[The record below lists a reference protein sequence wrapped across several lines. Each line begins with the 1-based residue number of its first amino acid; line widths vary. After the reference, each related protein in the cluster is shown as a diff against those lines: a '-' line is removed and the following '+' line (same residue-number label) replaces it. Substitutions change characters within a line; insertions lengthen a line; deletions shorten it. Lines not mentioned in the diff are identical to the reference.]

1 MRFAVFTVSLPQWT
15 PEQAVT
21 ELAGQG
27 WDGIEWRVV
36 DAPTPGP
43 DAEPGFWS
51 GNRCTI
57 GLSGLAAAAP
67 HLREITA
74 AAGLAMPS
82 VGAYPVCDETADVE
96 LALAGAAALGAPA
109 VRIRTPALGS
119 APYPELFARARE
131 LFPAIADRA
140 GELGVKAL
148 VELHHQT
155 VVSSP
160 SAALRLLDG
169 VDPDRVGVLHDV
181 GNLLVE
187 GGEDLRAGLEMLG
200 PRLAHVHV
208 KSGRWQAAGPG
219 PAGTTR
225 WSFDWAPM
233 EEGAADLPALFAGL
247 AAVGYDGWVST
258 EDFSTSRPLAE
269 RTAGNLALLRR
280 LAGG

>member
-1 MRFAVFTVSLPQWT
+1 MRFAVFTVSLPEWT

-21 ELAGQG
+21 QLAEQG
-27 WDGIEWRVV
+27 WDGVEWRVV
-36 DAPTPGP
+36 DAPP
-43 DAEPGFWS
+43 AEEGAAPGFWS

-57 GLSGLAAAAP
+57 PLSGFADAAP

-82 VGAYPVCDETADVE
+82 VGAYPVCDEPDDVE
-96 LALAGAAALGAPA
+96 LALAGTAALGAPA

-131 LFPAIADRA
+131 RFGPIAERA

-169 VDPDRVGVLHDV
+169 MDPARVGVLHDV
-181 GNLLVE
+181 GNLLIE
-187 GGEDLRAGLEMLG
+187 GGEEVRAGLEMLG
-200 PRLAHVHV
+200 PYLAHVHV
-208 KSGRWQAAGPG
+208 KSGRWRPDGPG
-219 PAGTTR
+219 RAGTTR
-225 WSFDWAPM
+225 WSFEWAPM
-233 EEGAADLPALFAGL
+233 VSGAADLPALFDGL

-258 EDFSTSRPLAE
+258 EDFSTELPVAQ
-269 RTAGNLALLRR
+269 RTAANLDLLRR
-280 LAGG
+280 LRDR